1 MADQRFG
8 SHAEATAKLLALV
21 SEQCEIQTAVI
32 TRIDPSWGGSTV
44 LAGRSPGGVDDDSG
58 IRTFPL
64 QDTFRSA
71 SASAGAGS
79 VGLDSL
85 PVDDVRADPL
95 RCESA
100 ATLAFAA
107 ISSYISVPIRRLDD
121 SLFGTLYT
129 TDPASH

>member
-1 MADQRFG
+1 M
-8 SHAEATAKLLALV
+8 
-21 SEQCEIQTAVI
+21 SEQCGIQTAVI

-71 SASAGAGS
+71 SASAGS

-95 RCESA
+95 RCASA
-100 ATLAFAA
+100 ATLAFPA

-129 TDPASH
+129 TDYESH